1 MGHGD
6 DRSPDTSAGTAASV
20 QLRGIVKQFGAV
32 EALRGVDLDLRGGEV
47 HALVGENGAGKSTV
61 VKILAGVHRP
71 DLGEVRVDGE
81 PVVLHA
87 PADARDRGIAV
98 IYQQPTLFPD
108 LDVAENVFMG
118 RHPRGQLGGQS
129 LPRGVPYAV
138 RVASDHPVVVQHSRL
153 DTSATALAL
162 MTTLAHP
169 VQHDEADA
177 P

>member
-1 MGHGD
+1 MTEGARVWLIPDGYLPERSQGD
-6 DRSPDTSAGTAASV
+6 QPSHEAICVLNTGLRDATLRITFYFEDRPP
-20 QLRGIVKQFGAV
+20 LRDV
-32 EALRGVDLDLRGGEV
+32 E
-47 HALVGENGAGKSTV
+47 V
-61 VKILAGVHRP
+61 VVPAERTRH
-71 DLGEVRVDGE
+71 VRTDE
-81 PVVLHA
+81 P
-87 PADARDRGIAV
+87 
-98 IYQQPTLFPD
+98 
-108 LDVAENVFMG
+108 E
-118 RHPRGQLGGQS
+118 QLGGQS